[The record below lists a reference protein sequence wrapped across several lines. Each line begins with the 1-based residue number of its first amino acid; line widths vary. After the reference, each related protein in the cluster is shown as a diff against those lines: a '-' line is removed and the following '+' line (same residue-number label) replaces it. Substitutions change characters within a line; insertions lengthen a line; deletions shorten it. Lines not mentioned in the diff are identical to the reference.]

1 MGPDWT
7 ESDTMQE
14 RGCLQVAMEP
24 GGVYWGTGDRD
35 GSLPGL
41 KRMALLLHLLAVV
54 GAVPR
59 PGCLTSNGTG
69 LSGEQRITPGVH
81 CANLVQS
88 EQDEKLNLSQNITG
102 ASLNEE
108 LNHTTVEPEMVKPGE
123 RAAQTKDQVK
133 MPSASEPNVQQP
145 VNGISHPVRQSAKQK
160 QDLGVPGQVLAIIMI
175 VIIIALGSG
184 IILGYIYKRGRDIKK
199 EQEQRA
205 CEQEIHRIMLPLS
218 AFSNPSCELD
228 DEITV
233 VMVNPQT
240 HTGESC
246 EGDCSLPAGT
256 PGA

>member
-59 PGCLTSNGTG
+59 P
-69 LSGEQRITPGVH
+69 
-81 CANLVQS
+81 
-88 EQDEKLNLSQNITG
+88 G